1 MNNRKLNLLA
11 VIFGV
16 CVAATIYA
24 ALVHGGKAKQEPQKP
39 PQITTLPKIKSCL
52 SALPVQSSFFRKRDP
67 NSDSMELVLQLMN
80 NSDTSIVAVSI
91 EWTSKK
97 EHIKGS
103 LVINSFGADTPKI
116 LAMPHSLYEVAIPVG
131 NFSPDAS
138 VQIGSVIFAD
148 GTEDGCTDSLK
159 ALHELK
165 SREEKKSDK
174 DSKEPQK

>member
-11 VIFGV
+11 VILGV
-16 CVAATIYA
+16 VVAATIYA
-24 ALVHGGKAKQEPQKP
+24 AFVQGGKAKQQPQKP
-39 PQITTLPKIKSCL
+39 QITSLPKIKSCL
-52 SALPVQSSFFRKRDP
+52 RALTVQSAFFREPDP

-80 NSDTSIVAVSI
+80 NSDASIVAVSI

-97 EHIKGS
+97 EHTEGS

-116 LAMPHSLYEVAIPVG
+116 LVMPHSLYEVAIPVG

-138 VQIGSVIFAD
+138 VQVGSVVFAD
-148 GTEDGCTDSLK
+148 GTEDGCTNSLK

-174 DSKEPQK
+174 SKAPQK